1 MKDYLKPSLRENHDH
16 FILYIGTNEL
26 NTERSPELLAKF
38 IVDLSITLK
47 VNSHNASVSNIIVD
61 VSVPNIVHIP

>member
-16 FILYIGTNEL
+16 FILYIGANEL

-61 VSVPNIVHIP
+61 VSLPNTVHIP

>member
-61 VSVPNIVHIP
+61 VSLPNTVHIP